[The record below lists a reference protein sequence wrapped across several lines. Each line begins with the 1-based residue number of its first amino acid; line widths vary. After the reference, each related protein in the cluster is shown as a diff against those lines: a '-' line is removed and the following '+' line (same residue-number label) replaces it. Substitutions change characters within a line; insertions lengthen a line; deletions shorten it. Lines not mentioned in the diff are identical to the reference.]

1 MPSSIF
7 AALRKRISVV
17 SAVGYVLM
25 VGAVF
30 AFTDDVALVLVV
42 TGAVL
47 ATEVVDTLRDVPS
60 VDERWAKAILGGLL
74 TAGSAGWL
82 LVVLRGSAATERLV
96 LPVLAVIGGCWLLL
110 DARADFVQ
118 GRRLTGPDDFED
130 LEAGEVMLVMQ
141 HMRLVAEQLED
152 GPKTVPEIAVGCD
165 LTESRVRQALDL
177 AGRDDTIYP
186 VGDEEPRRYALDQ
199 RKLGLTGV
207 GRQAAGGVT
216 GILRRLV
223 RPLVDQF

>member
-1 MPSSIF
+1 MPSNVVP
-7 AALRKRISVV
+7 ALRERFSVV
-17 SAVGYVLM
+17 SAVGYLLM

-30 AFTDDVALVLVV
+30 VFTDDIALVLVV

-47 ATEVVDTLRDVPS
+47 VTEVVDTLRDVPG
-60 VDERWAKAILGGLL
+60 VDERWAKAVLGVLL

-82 LVVLRGSAATERLV
+82 WVEAQGSAATDRLL
-96 LPVLAVIGGCWLLL
+96 LPVLAVLGGCWILL

-118 GRRLTGPDDFED
+118 GRRFDGSDEFED
-130 LEAGEVMLVMQ
+130 LDAGEAMFVMQ
-141 HMRLVAEQLED
+141 HLRLVAEQLED
-152 GPKTVPEIAVGCD
+152 GPKTVPEIAAGCD
-165 LTESRVRQALDL
+165 LTESRVRQALEL

-207 GRQAAGGVT
+207 SRQAAGGVT
-216 GILRRLV
+216 GILGRLI
-223 RPLVDQF
+223 RPLVNQL